1 MLSAELIS
9 LLGTQHFSL
18 STMKVGVLALQGDFI
33 EHENMLR
40 QLGHQPVEVRLPEHL
55 EGLDALI
62 MPGGESTT
70 FGKLAVRWGLVE
82 PLRQFAQ
89 SGRPLW
95 GTCAGLI
102 FLAKDVG
109 RDQPTLG
116 LMDVKVARNAFGR
129 QIDSFTT
136 PLHIKGI
143 DGQPFEGVF
152 IRAPIIESAGPA
164 VEALCTL
171 EDGTIVAARQ
181 GNLLGTSFH
190 PELTRDLRM
199 HQFFLAHVAA
209 QSVQDSSQT

>member
-1 MLSAELIS
+1 MR
-9 LLGTQHFSL
+9 
-18 STMKVGVLALQGDFI
+18 VGVLALQGDFI
-33 EHENMLR
+33 EHEHMLR
-40 QLGHQPVEVRLPEHL
+40 RLGHEPVEVRLPQHL
-55 EGLDALI
+55 DGLDALI

-89 SGRPLW
+89 SGKPVW

-143 DGQPFEGVF
+143 EGKPFEGVF

-164 VEALCTL
+164 VQTLCVL
-171 EDGTIVAARQ
+171 DDGTIVAARQ

-199 HQFFLAHVAA
+199 HQLFLSYVTE
-209 QSVQDSSQT
+209 QTSTNSTPA